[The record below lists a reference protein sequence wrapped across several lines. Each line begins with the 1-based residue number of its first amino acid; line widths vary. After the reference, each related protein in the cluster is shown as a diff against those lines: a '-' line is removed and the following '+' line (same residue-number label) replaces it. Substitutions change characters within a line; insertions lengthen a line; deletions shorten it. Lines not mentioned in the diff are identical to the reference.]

1 MKRRRY
7 FIVPIR
13 RKRRRTTRVTRRR
26 PGRPKVITMKR
37 LLGRGVSRPYKDNNR
52 LMLGSGNK
60 TSKQKGGFFP
70 LAATLTAA
78 PAVIDLLGKII
89 R

>member
-1 MKRRRY
+1 MRRRRYVIVPIKRSKRTRVKKRRR
-7 FIVPIR
+7 
-13 RKRRRTTRVTRRR
+13 
-26 PGRPKVITMKR
+26 GRPRVITMKR
-37 LLGRGVSRPYKDNNR
+37 LLGRGISRPYKDNNR

-70 LAATLTAA
+70 LAAALTAA
-78 PAVIDLLGKII
+78 PPLLNLLGKII

>member
-1 MKRRRY
+1 MRRRRY
-7 FIVPIR
+7 VVRRKKIR
-13 RKRRRTTRVTRRR
+13 RRRRR
-26 PGRPKVITMKR
+26 GRPRVITIKR

-70 LAATLTAA
+70 LTAALTAA
-78 PAVIDLLGKII
+78 PPIIDLLGKII

>member
-1 MKRRRY
+1 MRRRRY
-7 FIVPIR
+7 VVRRKKIIIIIR
-13 RKRRRTTRVTRRR
+13 R
-26 PGRPKVITMKR
+26 GRPRVITIKR

-70 LAATLTAA
+70 LAAALTAA
-78 PAVIDLLGKII
+78 PTIIDLLGKI

>member
-1 MKRRRY
+1 MRRRRY
-7 FIVPIR
+7 VIVPVRR
-13 RKRRRTTRVTRRR
+13 RKRTTRRR
-26 PGRPKVITMKR
+26 PGRPRVITTKR
-37 LLGRGVSRPYKDNNR
+37 LLGSGISRPYKDNNR

>member
-1 MKRRRY
+1 MRRRRY
-7 FIVPIR
+7 VVRRKKIR
-13 RKRRRTTRVTRRR
+13 RRRRR
-26 PGRPKVITMKR
+26 GRPRVITMKR

-70 LAATLTAA
+70 LAAALTAA

>member
-7 FIVPIR
+7 VIVPIR
-13 RKRRRTTRVTRRR
+13 RRRTTRVRRRR
-26 PGRPKVITMKR
+26 PGRPRVITMKR

-60 TSKQKGGFFP
+60 TSKQRGGFFP
-70 LAATLTAA
+70 LAAALTAA

>member
-1 MKRRRY
+1 MRRRRY
-7 FIVPIR
+7 VIVPVRR
-13 RKRRRTTRVTRRR
+13 RKRTTRRR
-26 PGRPKVITMKR
+26 PGRPRVITMKR
-37 LLGRGVSRPYKDNNR
+37 LLGSGISRPYKDNNR

-78 PAVIDLLGKII
+78 PAVIDLLGRII

>member
-1 MKRRRY
+1 MRRRRY
-7 FIVPIR
+7 VIVPVRR
-13 RKRRRTTRVTRRR
+13 RKRTTRRC
-26 PGRPKVITMKR
+26 PGRPRVITMKR
-37 LLGRGVSRPYKDNNR
+37 LLGSGISRPYKDNNR

>member
-1 MKRRRY
+1 MRRRRY
-7 FIVPIR
+7 VIVPIR
-13 RKRRRTTRVTRRR
+13 RKKRTTRKRRS
-26 PGRPKVITMKR
+26 GRPRVITMKR
-37 LLGRGVSRPYKDNNR
+37 LLGRGISRPYKDNNR

>member
-7 FIVPIR
+7 VIVPMKR
-13 RKRRRTTRVTRRR
+13 KRRTTAVRKRRRPRR
-26 PGRPKVITMKR
+26 PRVITMKR

-70 LAATLTAA
+70 LAAALTAA
-78 PAVIDLLGKII
+78 PAVIDLLGKMI

>member
-1 MKRRRY
+1 MRRRRYTVRRRRTKRRRR
-7 FIVPIR
+7 I
-13 RKRRRTTRVTRRR
+13 
-26 PGRPKVITMKR
+26 GRPRVITIKR

-60 TSKQKGGFFP
+60 TSKQRGGFFP
-70 LAATLTAA
+70 LAAALTAA
-78 PAVIDLLGKII
+78 PPIIDLLKII

>member
-1 MKRRRY
+1 MRRRRY
-7 FIVPIR
+7 VIVPIKR
-13 RKRRRTTRVTRRR
+13 RKRRTKRRR
-26 PGRPKVITMKR
+26 PGRPRVITMKR
-37 LLGRGVSRPYKDNNR
+37 LLGRGVSRPYKDNHR

-70 LAATLTAA
+70 LAAALTAA
-78 PAVIDLLGKII
+78 PPLLDLLGKII

>member
-1 MKRRRY
+1 MKRKSY
-7 FIVPIR
+7 FIVTKK
-13 RKRRRTTRVTRRR
+13 RKRRVKRRR
-26 PGRPKVITMKR
+26 PGRPRVITMKR

-70 LAATLTAA
+70 LAAALTAA

>member
-1 MKRRRY
+1 MRRRRY
-7 FIVPIR
+7 VVRRRKIR
-13 RKRRRTTRVTRRR
+13 RRRRR
-26 PGRPKVITMKR
+26 GRPRVITIKR

-70 LAATLTAA
+70 LAAALTAA
-78 PAVIDLLGKII
+78 PPIIDLLGKII

>member
-1 MKRRRY
+1 MRRKSY
-7 FIVPIR
+7 FIVTKK
-13 RKRRRTTRVTRRR
+13 RKKRVKRRR
-26 PGRPKVITMKR
+26 PGRPRVITMKR

>member
-1 MKRRRY
+1 MQGERYILVPLKRKK
-7 FIVPIR
+7 
-13 RKRRRTTRVTRRR
+13 RKSKGG

-37 LLGRGVSRPYKDNNR
+37 LLGRGISRPYKDNNR
-52 LMLGSGNK
+52 LMLGSGKK
-60 TSKQKGGFFP
+60 TLKQTGGFFP
-70 LAATLTAA
+70 LAAALTAA

>member
-1 MKRRRY
+1 MRRRRY
-7 FIVPIR
+7 IIAPKV
-13 RKRRRTTRVTRRR
+13 RKRRRRRR
-26 PGRPKVITMKR
+26 PGRPRVITMKR

-60 TSKQKGGFFP
+60 TSKQRGGFFP
-70 LAATLTAA
+70 LAAALTAA

>member
-1 MKRRRY
+1 MRRRRRR
-7 FIVPIR
+7 FVR
-13 RKRRRTTRVTRRR
+13 RVRKRRRS
-26 PGRPKVITMKR
+26 GRPREITLKR

-70 LAATLTAA
+70 LAAALTAA
-78 PAVIDLLGKII
+78 PSIIDLLGKI

>member
-7 FIVPIR
+7 IIPLMKK
-13 RKRRRTTRVTRRR
+13 RKTKRRRR
-26 PGRPKVITMKR
+26 PGRPRVITMKR
-37 LLGRGVSRPYKDNNR
+37 VLGKGISRPYKDNNR

-60 TSKQKGGFFP
+60 TSKQRGGFFP
-70 LAATLTAA
+70 LAAALTAA

>member
-1 MKRRRY
+1 M
-7 FIVPIR
+7 R
-13 RKRRRTTRVTRRR
+13 RKRYVVRRRRRTRRR
-26 PGRPKVITMKR
+26 RRGRPRVITIKR

-60 TSKQKGGFFP
+60 TSKQKGAFFP
-70 LAATLTAA
+70 LAAALTAA
-78 PAVIDLLGKII
+78 PPIIDLLGKII

>member
-1 MKRRRY
+1 MRRRRY
-7 FIVPIR
+7 VIVPIR
-13 RKRRRTTRVTRRR
+13 RKKRTTRKRR
-26 PGRPKVITMKR
+26 PGRPRVITMKR
-37 LLGRGVSRPYKDNNR
+37 LLGRGISRPYKDNNR

>member
-7 FIVPIR
+7 VTVPMK
-13 RKRRRTTRVTRRR
+13 RKRRTTAVRKRRS
-26 PGRPKVITMKR
+26 GRPRVITMKR
-37 LLGRGVSRPYKDNNR
+37 LLGRGISRPYKDNNR

-60 TSKQKGGFFP
+60 TSKQRGGFFP
-70 LAATLTAA
+70 LAAALTAA
-78 PAVIDLLGKII
+78 SAVIDLLGKII